1 MVARVHEGAVQ
12 EMKTM
17 DEMAEDE
24 ASWPLLR
31 DLLRSGQV
39 PDDRVAEL
47 VIEYPAFADWYVD
60 GFNLLTP
67 EQIELSPADS
77 LRLAEALANPPEPT
91 PALRKAAE
99 ARRKLFGDKP

>member
-39 PDDRVAEL
+39 PNERVAEL
-47 VIEYPAFADWYVD
+47 VMEHPSFAYWYT
-60 GFNLLTP
+60 GP
-67 EQIELSPADS
+67 GGKS
-77 LRLAEALANPPEPT
+77 
-91 PALRKAAE
+91 
-99 ARRKLFGDKP
+99 

>member
-1 MVARVHEGAVQ
+1 MVAGLSAGAIQ

-39 PDDRVAEL
+39 PADRVAEL
-47 VIEYPAFADWYVD
+47 VIEHPAFSDWYI
-60 GFNLLTP
+60 G
-67 EQIELSPADS
+67 
-77 LRLAEALANPPEPT
+77 
-91 PALRKAAE
+91 
-99 ARRKLFGDKP
+99 GKP